1 MSEEC
6 EITDSTCLKPD
17 LEREI
22 AVEIQNNGPIS
33 FERYMELA
41 LYHPKLGYYERRPDV
56 LGKAG
61 DFYTSVSTGPLFG
74 KLLAEQLLSWSRK
87 IDWMDRWVWIEA
99 GAHSGTLARDILE
112 HAAHFKLP
120 LPLEYH
126 IIEPS
131 ATRRAWQEKTLAGF
145 PQVKWKHS
153 FSDYKEPLAA
163 IIFSNELLDAF
174 PCRLFEKDASGNWLE
189 LKVLCGEEPA
199 AFQFCKHEACLPEAI
214 ARLAVDELPAGYR
227 MEYSASAA
235 QWWHEACSLLRSG
248 LAFALDYGVT
258 DAELAGGLKPASTVR
273 AIRSHRLLDNWLEK
287 PGLTDLS
294 SAVHWDHL
302 IETGESLG
310 MKTLELISQERFL
323 MGIIRDLQSE
333 NRVRLAAS
341 TQENSPAENGN
352 MLTLPV
358 QALKTLIHP
367 QYLGHSFQALV
378 QERKVIS

>member
-1 MSEEC
+1 MKEKNEIPDSSGSE
-6 EITDSTCLKPD
+6 PD
-17 LEREI
+17 LGREI
-22 AVEIQNNGPIS
+22 AAEIQSCGPIS

-41 LYHPKLGYYERRPDV
+41 LYHPQLGYYERHPGV

-74 KLLAEQLLSWSRK
+74 KLLAEQLISWSQR
-87 IDWMDRWVWIEA
+87 IDWIDRWVWIEA

-112 HAAHFKLP
+112 HAAHFKFP

-131 ATRRAWQEKTLAGF
+131 ATRRAWQQKTLAEF
-145 PQVKWKHS
+145 PQVKWKSS
-153 FSDYKEPLAA
+153 FSDYREPLSA

-174 PCRLFEKDASGNWLE
+174 PCRLFEKDGTGKWLE
-189 LKVLCGEEPA
+189 LKVTRGGEPA
-199 AFQFCKHEACLPEAI
+199 AFQFTKHEANLPEAL

-227 MEYSASAA
+227 MEYSVSAVK
-235 QWWHEACSLLRSG
+235 WWHEACSLLRSG
-248 LAFALDYGVT
+248 FVFTLDYGVT

-273 AIRSHRLLDNWLEK
+273 AIRSHRLLDNWLEE

-294 SAVHWDHL
+294 SAVHWDNL
-302 IETGESLG
+302 IETGESLR
-310 MKTLELISQERFL
+310 MKTLELVSQERFL
-323 MGIIRDLQSE
+323 MGIIRNLQSE

-341 TQENSPAENGN
+341 AEESPAESGD
-352 MLTLPV
+352 MLTLPA

-378 QERKVIS
+378 QERQVIS

>member
-1 MSEEC
+1 MSEKS
-6 EITDSTCLKPD
+6 EITDSTGPKPD
-17 LEREI
+17 LAREI
-22 AVEIQNNGPIS
+22 AAEIQNKGPIS

-41 LYHPKLGYYERRPDV
+41 LYHPTLGYYERHPDI

-112 HAAHFKLP
+112 RAAHFKLP

-131 ATRRAWQEKTLAGF
+131 ETRRAWQEATLDGF
-145 PQVKWKHS
+145 PQVKWKRS
-153 FSDYKEPLAA
+153 FSDYEEPLAA

-174 PCRLFEKDASGNWLE
+174 PCRLFEKDASGKWLE
-189 LKVLCGEEPA
+189 LKVTCGNESA
-199 AFQFCKHEACLPEAI
+199 AFHFCKQEACLPEVL
-214 ARLAVDELPAGYR
+214 ARLAVEELPTGYR
-227 MEYSASAA
+227 MEYSAAAA

-248 LAFALDYGVT
+248 LAFTLDYGVT
-258 DAELAGGLKPASTVR
+258 DAELAGGLKPASTLR
-273 AIRSHRLLDNWLEK
+273 AIRSHRLLDNWLEE
-287 PGLTDLS
+287 PGMTDLS

-333 NRVRLAAS
+333 NRVSLAAS
-341 TQENSPAENGN
+341 ARENSPEESGGI
-352 MLTLPV
+352 LSLPA

-378 QERKVIS
+378 QERRVIS

>member
-1 MSEEC
+1 MSE
-6 EITDSTCLKPD
+6 KN
-17 LEREI
+17 EI
-22 AVEIQNNGPIS
+22 ADSSGPETDLGQVIAAEIQSGGPIS
-33 FERYMELA
+33 FERFMELA
-41 LYHPKLGYYERRPDV
+41 LYHPRLGYYERSPGV

-74 KLLAEQLLSWSRK
+74 KLLAEHLLFRSRQTL
-87 IDWMDRWVWIEA
+87 WRDRWVWIEA

-131 ATRRAWQEKTLAGF
+131 ATRRAWQQETLADF
-145 PQVKWKHS
+145 PQVKWKGS
-153 FSDYKEPLAA
+153 FSDYGEPLAA

-174 PCRLFEKDASGNWLE
+174 PCRLFEKEASGKWLE
-189 LKVLCGEEPA
+189 LKVTRGAEPA
-199 AFQFCKHEACLPEAI
+199 VFQFTKQETRLPEAL
-214 ARLAVDELPAGYR
+214 AKLAVDELPAGYR
-227 MEYSASAA
+227 MEYSASAVK
-235 QWWHEACSLLRSG
+235 WWHDACSLLKSG
-248 LAFALDYGVT
+248 AVFTLDYGVT

-273 AIRSHRLLDNWLEK
+273 AIRSHRLLDNWLEE

-294 SAVHWDHL
+294 SAVHWDNL

-310 MKTLELISQERFL
+310 MKTVELVSQERFL
-323 MGIIRDLQSE
+323 MGIIRNLQSE
-333 NRVRLAAS
+333 NRVRLSAS
-341 TQENSPAENGN
+341 AQEIPAERGDV
-352 MLTLPV
+352 LSLPA

-378 QERKVIS
+378 QERQLIS